1 MTDYHKDRISIQVG
15 LSGYSFKIETDDTV
29 RSSEWLSADRIFTS
43 SEFQRRY
50 DQVDVSVF
58 TPKCALVPRQFH
70 HPGESRQILSE
81 VAPVSDSDYV
91 EYVDIP
97 QSASVLVFSN
107 SIGESLSRVI
117 SDMVLKTDGDK
128 ARPLPEL
135 YHMLMALEQIQD
147 YNKIMASY
155 KDGYLYL
162 VIAQGRTLLLCN
174 AFQAQDFT
182 TAEYFIFHAMKK
194 LQLNVE
200 MSTIH
205 FRTSLTEDEEIS
217 LYRYF
222 KNVEQL

>member
-1 MTDYHKDRISIQVG
+1 M
-15 LSGYSFKIETDDTV
+15 
-29 RSSEWLSADRIFTS
+29 SADRIFTS

-58 TPKCALVPRQFH
+58 TPKCSLVPRQFH
-70 HPGESRQILSE
+70 HPGESRQLLSG
-81 VAPVSDSDYV
+81 VSPVTESDYV
-91 EYVDIP
+91 EYVDVP
-97 QSASVLVFSN
+97 QFASVLVFSN

-135 YHMLMALEQIQD
+135 YHMLMALEQIHD

>member
-1 MTDYHKDRISIQVG
+1 
-15 LSGYSFKIETDDTV
+15 
-29 RSSEWLSADRIFTS
+29 
-43 SEFQRRY
+43 
-50 DQVDVSVF
+50 
-58 TPKCALVPRQFH
+58 
-70 HPGESRQILSE
+70 

-117 SDMVLKTDGDK
+117 SDMLLKTDGGK

>member
-15 LSGYSFKIETDDTV
+15 LSGYSFKVETDGAV
-29 RSSEWLSADRIFTS
+29 RSSEWMSADRIFTS

-58 TPKCALVPRQFH
+58 TPKCSLVPRQFH
-70 HPGESRQILSE
+70 HPGESRQLLSG
-81 VAPVSDSDYV
+81 VSPVTESDYV
-91 EYVDIP
+91 EYVDVP
-97 QSASVLVFSN
+97 QFASVLVFSN
-107 SIGESLSRVI
+107 SIGESLSKVI

>member
-15 LSGYSFKIETDDTV
+15 LSGYSFKVETDGAV
-29 RSSEWLSADRIFTS
+29 RSSEWMSADRIFTS
-43 SEFQRRY
+43 PEFQKRY
-50 DQVDVSVF
+50 DEVEVSVF
-58 TPKCALVPRQFH
+58 TPKCALVPKQFH
-70 HPGESRQILSE
+70 RPGSARQLLAEIVE
-81 VAPVSDSDYV
+81 IADTDSV
-91 EYVDIP
+91 EYVDVP
-97 QSASVLVFSN
+97 QFASVLVFSN

-117 SDMVLKTDGDK
+117 SDMVLQTDGDK

>member
-70 HPGESRQILSE
+70 HPGESRQLLSG
-81 VAPVSDSDYV
+81 VSPVTESDYV
-91 EYVDIP
+91 EYVDVP
-97 QSASVLVFSN
+97 QFASVLVFSN

-117 SDMVLKTDGDK
+117 SDMVLKTDGGK

>member
-58 TPKCALVPRQFH
+58 TPKCSLVPRQFH

-91 EYVDIP
+91 EYVDVP
-97 QSASVLVFSN
+97 QFASVLVFSN

-117 SDMVLKTDGDK
+117 SDMVLQTDGDK

>member
-70 HPGESRQILSE
+70 HPGESRQLLSG
-81 VAPVSDSDYV
+81 VSPVTESDYV
-91 EYVDIP
+91 EYVDVP
-97 QSASVLVFSN
+97 QFASVLVFSN

-222 KNVEQL
+222 KNVEQI

>member
-70 HPGESRQILSE
+70 HPGESRQLLSG
-81 VAPVSDSDYV
+81 VSPVTESDYV
-91 EYVDIP
+91 EYVDVP
-97 QSASVLVFSN
+97 QFASVLVFSN

-117 SDMVLKTDGDK
+117 SDMVLKTDGGK

-147 YNKIMASY
+147 YNKILASY

>member
-58 TPKCALVPRQFH
+58 TPKCSLVPRQFH
-70 HPGESRQILSE
+70 HPGESRQLLSG
-81 VAPVSDSDYV
+81 VSPVTESDYV
-91 EYVDIP
+91 EYVDVP
-97 QSASVLVFSN
+97 QFASVLVFSN

-155 KDGYLYL
+155 KDGYLYQ

-222 KNVEQL
+222 KNVEQI